1 MTLSI
6 LHLSDIHIKEKND
19 SILKRASQI
28 AAALNPYLSNSTAV
42 VILVS
47 GDVAQA
53 GTQAE
58 YELSKKFFNDI
69 YEALRHETEVPIH
82 FVISPGNHDCDFS
95 GDQDARIAIVQATL
109 KRTGEIPGSY
119 VEIGVSVQKE
129 YFKFR
134 QVHETTA
141 AIQFSD
147 ALWTTYAFEIEGKR
161 LLFDVLNASWVSQR
175 YEQQGGLLFPFER
188 YEKIVNNECEL
199 RVCVIHHPLNW
210 FGQTNYLPF
219 RSFLHR
225 ISDFLFTG
233 HEHQSA
239 GRFTD
244 DANNG
249 ECIYIEGAALQ
260 QRSSSHSGFNIVQVN
275 LETNKF
281 KFEKFEWES
290 TCYEPKETTAEW
302 SEYRTLPKRAVT
314 AMALTED
321 FLKVLKN
328 PGATLKHP
336 TGRPLELIDFYV
348 FPDLDF
354 KSRKESDDLKS
365 RNLKKLNSKVL
376 CRLDNL
382 TQNVLLDGDD
392 SAGKTRLLFRL
403 YFEYHTQGHLPLFVR
418 GTKIK
423 SCSIY
428 EIEKQL
434 DAALVAQYGSI
445 NTTGFKQASK
455 DKKILLLDDLDLSP
469 LNRANRSK
477 FLEIVLPKFS
487 RVIITVGENYE
498 LAEFFD
504 GDAIDELV
512 LFNHYKILELG
523 HERRSELIKKWN
535 SLGIDETI
543 SHNQLLVMCDQAE
556 DLIESARLQY
566 IASTVPIFVLSLLQA
581 AASGI
586 TKDQQ
591 NSSFSHYYYFLVIG
605 ALEQGGVKQDDMAP
619 YLAACTH
626 LSWFIKKHAHEHQI
640 SRQQF
645 DQFVDEYSDKWTKT
659 DGSILLQTLIAA
671 NLINQDADYFGFAYP
686 YAYYYFLGRYTNL
699 FINEDDVREYLQYCM
714 KNLYVRECANTLI
727 FLAHHSGNSVVL
739 DHIVGALEDHFSH
752 REPVTLSKEDVTS
765 VAKLIAYAPSIKY
778 KAQKPEEYRRIQAQK
793 RDEESANHDDLSEKP
808 NGDNKPKDI
817 LQEMVSLN
825 KSIEIAGALLT
836 HQYSN
841 YSRSKKDAAIKAIF
855 DSSLRAIREFYSV
868 FEQHSEELVRL
879 VTFRART
886 RGNDLTSE
894 QAELQTRY
902 AIGFLLRAIGTTFV
916 TKAGIHVTAKA
927 ISSNVTDVIGSNPTC
942 AYRLIKIAQDLQRP
956 NRLPRLE
963 IKKLIKE
970 ESENSCVMG
979 VLQLLVLKR
988 MYMYETDFD
997 DMDWAISTF
1006 EVGGNA
1012 KSIEMKHLNSSTKRW
1027 H

>member
-6 LHLSDIHIKEKND
+6 LHLSDIHIKERTD
-19 SILKRASQI
+19 SILTRSGQI
-28 AAALNPYLSNSTAV
+28 ASALNPYLSNSTAV

-53 GTQAE
+53 GTRAE
-58 YELSKKFFNDI
+58 YDLASKFFSQI
-69 YEALRHETEVPIH
+69 LEALRRETEVPIH

-109 KRTGEIPGSY
+109 KRSGDLPRSY
-119 VEIGVSVQKE
+119 VEMGVSVQK
-129 YFKFR
+129 KFFEFR
-134 QVHETTA
+134 EVHETTS
-141 AIQFSD
+141 AIQSSD
-147 ALWTTYAFEIEGKR
+147 ALWTTYAFEVAGKK

-188 YEKIVNNECEL
+188 YEKLTNSECDL
-199 RVCVIHHPLNW
+199 RVCAIHHPLNW
-210 FGQTNYLPF
+210 YGQTNYLPF

-239 GRFTD
+239 GRLTD
-244 DANNG
+244 DAQNG

-260 QRSSSHSGFNIVQVN
+260 QRSSAHSGFNIVQVE
-275 LETNKF
+275 LDTKKF
-281 KFEKFEWES
+281 KYEKFEFES
-290 TCYEPKETTAEW
+290 TRYEPKKNGVEW
-302 SEYRTLPKRAVT
+302 SDYRALPKRAIAT
-314 AMALTED
+314 MALTAE
-321 FLKVLKN
+321 FLKVINN

-336 TGRPLELIDFYV
+336 TGRPLELSDFYV

-354 KSRKESDDLKS
+354 KSGKEPDDLKS
-365 RNLKKLNSKVL
+365 RNLKKLNSRVL
-376 CRLDNL
+376 CKLEGL

-392 SAGKTRLLFRL
+392 SAGKTSLLFRL
-403 YFEYHTQGHLPLFVR
+403 YSEYHAQGHLPLFVR
-418 GTKIK
+418 GAKVK
-423 SCSIY
+423 SCSLS
-428 EIEKQL
+428 EIERQL
-434 DAALVAQYGSI
+434 DSAMAAQYGDANKI
-445 NTTGFKQASK
+445 GFKQASK
-455 DKKILLLDDLDLSP
+455 TKKILLLDDLDLSP
-469 LNRANRSK
+469 LNRASRSK
-477 FLEIVLPKFS
+477 FLEIIIPRFS

-504 GDAIDELV
+504 GDAIGELV
-512 LFNHYKILELG
+512 LFNQYKILEFG

-535 SLGIDETI
+535 SLGIDETV
-543 SHNQLLVMCDQAE
+543 SHNQLLAMCDQAE
-556 DLIESARLQY
+556 DLIEAARLQY

-591 NSSFSHYYYFLVIG
+591 NSSFAHYYYFLVVG
-605 ALEQGGVKQDDMAP
+605 ALEQGGVRPDDMAP
-619 YLAACTH
+619 YLSACTH
-626 LSWFIKKHAHEHQI
+626 LSWFMKKHGHEHQI
-640 SRQQF
+640 SRHQF
-645 DQFVDEYSDKWTKT
+645 DQFITEYSDKWTRT
-659 DGSILLQTLIAA
+659 DGPLLLQTLIAA
-671 NLINQDADYFGFAYP
+671 NLINQDVDCLGFAYP

-699 FINEDDVREYLQYCM
+699 AIGEDDVQEYLRHCM

-739 DHIVGALEDHFSH
+739 DHIVGALNEHFPKCQ
-752 REPVTLSKEDVTS
+752 PVTLSKEDVKS
-765 VAKLIAYAPSIKY
+765 VAKLIAFAPSIKY

-793 RDEESANHDDLSEKP
+793 RDEESANHDGLTETP
-808 NGDNKPKDI
+808 NGNDRPRDI
-817 LQEMVSLN
+817 FQEMVSLN

-841 YSRSKKDAAIKAIF
+841 YSRSKKDAAVKAIF
-855 DSSLRAIREFYSV
+855 DSSLRAIREFYSA
-868 FEQHSEELVRL
+868 FEEHSEELVRA
-879 VTFRART
+879 VTFRATT
-886 RGNDLTSE
+886 RGNGLTSE

-916 TKAGIHVTAKA
+916 TKAGMHVTAKA
-927 ISSNVTDVIGSNPTC
+927 ISSNVTDVMGINPSC

-956 NRLPRLE
+956 SRLPRLE
-963 IKKLIKE
+963 MKKLINE
-970 ESENSCVMG
+970 ESDNPCVMG

-988 MYMYETDFD
+988 MYVYETDFD
-997 DMDWAISTF
+997 DKDWAISTF

-1012 KSIEMKHLNSSTKRW
+1012 KSIEMKHRSPSAKRW
-1027 H
+1027 D